1 MLWVTVWCNALM
13 QSFDAMLWRNA
24 SLRKASLSEHI
35 FERRNALTQRRFVE
49 QCFELHEP
57 FRLSDWM
64 PNPKLPN
71 AGIDVLIPA
80 WQLS

>member
-1 MLWVTVWCNALM
+1 LTEQRV
-13 QSFDAMLWRNA
+13 FKWRV
-24 SLRKASLSEHI
+24 
-35 FERRNALTQRRFVE
+35 FERRFVE

-71 AGIDVLIPA
+71 RAEFFAGIEVLIPA
-80 WQLS
+80 WQLLWFFQQDSY